1 MIATILLAGRCPV
14 CGFSNRGVQT
24 GTARPGMRSLR
35 LQAGSLVW
43 VPPACQECRHPMD
56 SRLYDRWALD
66 AESTARLKAWQQRQR
81 DRRAKARAS

>member
-66 AESTARLKAWQQRQR
+66 EETTVRLKAWQQRQR
-81 DRRAKARAS
+81 DRRANARVP